1 MSLEPGQTLSHY
13 RLLSKIGAGGM
24 GEVYLAED
32 TTLKR
37 KVALKVLPASM
48 ADDPAR
54 LERFQREAE
63 AIAALNH
70 PNIVTIHSVEDH
82 EGIRFLTME
91 LVEGESLDRKVAPG
105 GLALAEVFDIGVAIA
120 DALAAAHDKG
130 IVHRDLKPAN
140 VMVTKEGRVKVL
152 DFGLAKLAA
161 GPEAAHQA
169 GATTEAATKHASL
182 TGEGMIVGTVPYMSP
197 EQLSGKAVDHRTD
210 IFSLGVMLYE
220 LSVGRRPFTGETSA
234 IITSSILR
242 DTPRPVSEIREDV
255 PRHLGRIIAHCLE
268 KEPRDRVQTS
278 RDVYN
283 ELRALRKEVESGTSG
298 QSQVM
303 SATSAQAP
311 SPVST
316 SSGVA
321 AAAGGSRQW
330 LWAVA
335 GAAVVIVVVA
345 AFWLGGRGGSGARPA
360 GSDAASAAETAALS
374 APSVTETNSL
384 AVLPFADMSP
394 DKDQEYFSD
403 GLTEELLN
411 ALVKIPD
418 LKVAGRTSSFS
429 FKGRNEDLRVIG
441 EKLGVANILE
451 GSVRKSGDRVR
462 ITAQLVKAADG
473 FHLWSE
479 TYDRTLNDIFAVQD
493 DIAKAVAQALQV
505 TLLGKQ
511 KDAPHSDA
519 STYDMI
525 LQARFVL
532 QTNNAVNVRRAREI
546 LEHAL
551 EASPDSA
558 AVWSEL
564 GLVHRREGELA
575 NTLEES
581 RQALDLEKQALSRA
595 LELDPDLA
603 VTNSRMAGVCR
614 DSWDFAEAARYT
626 ERALAAEPKNGIV
639 TGNAANLYKMIGRV
653 DEAIVLEEQ
662 AVERDPLDVLGY
674 ANLSGTYLTAGR
686 LDDAEK
692 AARRSL
698 ALTPDT
704 IVGNYVLG
712 VVYLLRGDVP
722 AARSHLDK
730 IATLTGWGEAGHLY
744 IEALLAHT
752 AGDEEASA
760 KAAREYESRFGA
772 EDPTGCA
779 TIRAWRGEKDQ
790 AFGWLQKSLAAHDP
804 ALAQIKTDNLIAS
817 LHTDPR
823 WNALLKKIGLP
834 TD

>member
-1 MSLEPGQTLSHY
+1 MPLEPGQTLSHY
-13 RLLSKIGAGGM
+13 RLLSKIGEGGM

-105 GLALAEVFDIGVAIA
+105 GLPLAEVFDIGVAIA

-161 GPEAAHQA
+161 GPEA
-169 GATTEAATKHASL
+169 GGGRDATTEAATKHASL

-197 EQLSGKAVDHRTD
+197 EQLSGKEVDHRTD

-283 ELRALRKEVESGTSG
+283 ELRGLRKEVESGTSG

-303 SATSAQAP
+303 SATSTPAATA
-311 SPVST
+311 PVST
-316 SSGVA
+316 PSGVA
-321 AAAGGSRQW
+321 AGTSSVSRRE
-330 LWAVA
+330 LWIAAVA
-335 GAAVVIVVVA
+335 IVVVVA
-345 AFWLGGRGGSGARPA
+345 AGVMWLGSRRGDETGSKSTP
-360 GSDAASAAETAALS
+360 ASAAGGAA
-374 APSVTETNSL
+374 TNETNSL
-384 AVLPFADMSP
+384 AVLPFVNMSA

-429 FKGRNEDLRVIG
+429 FKGKNEDLRVIG

-451 GSVRKSGDRVR
+451 GSVRKSGDKVR
-462 ITAQLVKAADG
+462 ITAQLIKASDG

-511 KDAPHSDA
+511 KDAPHPDA

-532 QTNNAVNVRRAREI
+532 QTNNAESVRRAREI

-551 EASPDSA
+551 EISPDSA
-558 AVWSEL
+558 AVWAEL

-581 RQALDLEKQALSRA
+581 RQALDLEKQALYRA

-603 VTNSRMAGVCR
+603 VANSRMAGVCR

-653 DEAIVLEEQ
+653 DEAVVLEEQ
-662 AVERDPLDVLGY
+662 AVERDPLDVIGY
-674 ANLSGTYLTAGR
+674 SNLSGTYLAAGR
-686 LDDAEK
+686 LDDAERT
-692 AARRSL
+692 ARRSL
-698 ALTPDT
+698 ALSPDT

-730 IATLTGWGEAGHLY
+730 VATLTGWGEAGHLY
-744 IEALLAHT
+744 VEALLAHT
-752 AGDEEASA
+752 AGNEEASA
-760 KAAREYESRFGA
+760 KAAREYEGRFGV

-779 TIRAWRGEKDQ
+779 TIRAWRGEKEQ

-804 ALAQIKTDNLIAS
+804 ALAQIKTDVLMES
-817 LHTDPR
+817 LHEDPR